1 MAVKRVI
8 NALSVDVEDYFQV
21 SAFSNVVS
29 RSSWETRECRVE
41 RSTMTLLDL
50 FDRSR
55 SKATFFILG
64 WIAERYPALVQ
75 EIHLRGHEVATHGY
89 AHRTLDQYT
98 PEEFREEMKM
108 VKAFLEDLIQSPVLG
123 YRAPSFSVTRDT
135 LWALEILAEEGFQY
149 DSSIFPIHHDRYGI
163 PGATRFPHTF
173 TFRRRHLQ
181 EFPLSTVRLLGMANV
196 PFGGGGYLRL
206 APLWFTRSCL
216 RRVNDRERQPVMVYV
231 HPWEVDPDQPRI
243 SGSRLSQFRHY
254 RNLHRTAQRL
264 DALLRGFPFAPVRD
278 VLHLVPAAPTATPK
292 LHQVGRA

>member
-1 MAVKRVI
+1 VAVKRVI

-29 RSSWETRECRVE
+29 RSSWETREGRVE

-98 PEEFREEMKM
+98 PDEFREEMKM
-108 VKAFLEDLIQSPVLG
+108 VKAFLEDLIQAPVLG

-206 APLWFTRSCL
+206 APLWFTRLCL

-243 SGSRLSQFRHY
+243 LGSRLSKFRHY
-254 RNLHRTAQRL
+254 RNLDRTAQRL

-292 LHQVGRA
+292 LHKVGKA